1 MPAFIVETTQIS
13 IETYA
18 SNADQAVEQV
28 LAYERAPF
36 SAFKAVWAQDVTPEV
51 SSKYGAPM
59 GRQSDRLDPDGTFK
73 ASIVDLDDG
82 GYDNGGAYWGLR
94 PGTVQLYAVQ
104 DGAGNI
110 AFVDAISGERAIEDA
125 IS

>member
-36 SAFKAVWAQDVTPEV
+36 SAFKAVWAKDTHP
-51 SSKYGAPM
+51 KCPRNTAP
-59 GRQSDRLDPDGTFK
+59 PW
-73 ASIVDLDDG
+73 A
-82 GYDNGGAYWGLR
+82 A
-94 PGTVQLYAVQ
+94 
-104 DGAGNI
+104 
-110 AFVDAISGERAIEDA
+110 
-125 IS
+125 